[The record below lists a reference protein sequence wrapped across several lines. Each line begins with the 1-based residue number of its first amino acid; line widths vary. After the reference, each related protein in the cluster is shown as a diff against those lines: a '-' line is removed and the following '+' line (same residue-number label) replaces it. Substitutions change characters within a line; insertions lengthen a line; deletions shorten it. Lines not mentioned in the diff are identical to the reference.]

1 MAYFL
6 IGPPERDALIDL
18 RERAEAAPVDVLSL
32 RTRLANPEGKA
43 AHMAQMSSQSLIIPD
58 GYLVTYSVEIGHP
71 GGAAR
76 HLSMSSE
83 REGKV
88 PHPAAVWM
96 VAEVLGFTGGGIEA
110 CDKVWPEKL
119 RGRVG
124 VAVNAVQLI
133 ATADA
138 AEGPRP
144 DGTVTS

>member
-1 MAYFL
+1 MAVFL
-6 IGPPERDALIDL
+6 IGPAERAALADL
-18 RERAEAAPVDVLSL
+18 RERAEAAPVDVLTL
-32 RTRLANPEGKA
+32 RTKLASPKGKA
-43 AHMAQMSSQSLIIPD
+43 AHMDQMSEQSVMIPD

-71 GGAAR
+71 AGAAR

-96 VAEVLGFTGGGIEA
+96 VAKNLGFEGDGIEA
-110 CDKVWPEKL
+110 CDNVWPEKL
-119 RGRVG
+119 RGRIG

-138 AEGPRP
+138 AA
-144 DGTVTS
+144 GTRH